1 MAFSDQARKMIGTD
15 VRIETKNGSFTGRMV
30 DVKRSTVIMRIDG
43 RRSIIRIAEIIA
55 LLSLI

>member
-15 VRIETKNGSFTGRMV
+15 VCVETRKGTFTGRLV
-30 DVKRSTVIMRIDG
+30 DVKRSTIIMRIDN

>member
-15 VRIETKNGSFTGRMV
+15 VRIETRNGIFTGRMV